1 MIPGNQPP
9 ETSSLTQSFPP
20 LVMSP
25 SSSSSGSSSSPA
37 SSSLSSSHF
46 SFPSSSSL
54 SQSLDGKKVHPLT
67 VEEYHNLLRQIFP
80 VLPKKQAPHPC
91 YTWLRGFRECVQ
103 LMESS
108 SGRKEELPSS
118 LTDSSSTEVMMN
130 GNPNVAASSVVDP
143 ILTGNVVNLDYDQGQ
158 ASLQRQ
164 LQPQDL
170 LQQQQEPQERHL
182 RRQQEDRDSFMPLI
196 LQQLQHHQHPLT
208 DEVDDQQEQN
218 VVAGVKDSSLSS
230 QEAYSSSGRKRPMTS
245 YSTTVDIPS
254 LAAAIELERQ
264 REALESMI
272 QQQEEEENA
281 KSFFDDRI
289 LVTSQRPKI
298 IMTKSMQEEVN
309 PFDSSKSPSPPS
321 SSSQGRSYNNN
332 NRVKQSSST
341 GRQQHPNLPRYP
353 TSQSSSENR
362 PIPKAPKRALEC
374 LRKCIAQ
381 RQLHPVQCHSIC

>member
-1 MIPGNQPP
+1 M
-9 ETSSLTQSFPP
+9 
-20 LVMSP
+20 
-25 SSSSSGSSSSPA
+25 
-37 SSSLSSSHF
+37 
-46 SFPSSSSL
+46 
-54 SQSLDGKKVHPLT
+54 DGKKVHPLT

-170 LQQQQEPQERHL
+170 LQQQEPQERHL

-245 YSTTVDIPS
+245 YSTTIDIPS

-264 REALESMI
+264 REVLESMI

-281 KSFFDDRI
+281 KSFSDDRI
-289 LVTSQRPKI
+289 LVTSQRPK

-309 PFDSSKSPSPPS
+309 PFDSSKSSSPPS
-321 SSSQGRSYNNN
+321 SSSQGRSYNN
-332 NRVKQSSST
+332 RVKQLPST